1 VLHQYLQVSKRFSKS
16 TATRFVSANKGALKV
31 YQRPAEGR
39 RRAAMQQL
47 ACYGIND

>member
-1 VLHQYLQVSKRFSKS
+1 VIKEHGDAL
-16 TATRFVSANKGALKV
+16 VSANKGALKV

-47 ACYGIND
+47 ARYGIND